1 MLLSLPCITV
11 HNFRAVMEKVDS
23 IAELSQ
29 LTEAQLSPLLGAA
42 SAKKLFYFFRR
53 KQF

>member
-11 HNFRAVMEKVDS
+11 HNFRAVMERVES
-23 IAELSQ
+23 IAELSK
-29 LTEAQLSPLLGAA
+29 LSEAQLSPMLGAV
-42 SAKKLFYFFRR
+42 SAKKLFQFFRR

>member
-11 HNFRAVMEKVDS
+11 HNFRAVMDRVES
-23 IAELSQ
+23 IAELSK
-29 LTEAQLSPLLGAA
+29 LTEAQLSPMLGAV
-42 SAKKLFYFFRR
+42 SAKKLFQFLRR